1 MGKKTGDFQSQ
12 ILVSPRQYF
21 VEMVETGLTKR
32 KVQTYPAVQS
42 YLVDLL
48 QHYLDARNLNEKSD
62 ATLAE
67 MYLTAASLEGA
78 QKIALLKV
86 LADRSLYISGF
97 FGDSL
102 KRKLV
107 DLDYYVEI
115 GGAAYAGLAT
125 YSREDTTAAIYRV
138 FAKRFHEFVDVLTYI
153 SEASGVQSDESVL
166 RLYERFVRTGS
177 ELAKE
182 KLLELGVMPLDA
194 DQIKLSRQD

>member
-12 ILVSPRQYF
+12 ILVSPREYF
-21 VEMVETGLTKR
+21 VEMVETGLNKR
-32 KVQTYPAVQS
+32 KVQTYPAVQT

-48 QHYLDARNLNEKSD
+48 QHYLDARNLNATAD

-67 MYLTAASLEGA
+67 MYLTATNLEGA
-78 QKIALLKV
+78 QKISLLKN

-115 GGAAYAGLAT
+115 GGAAYAGLANNA
-125 YSREDTTAAIYRV
+125 REDMSAAIYRV
-138 FAKRFHEFVDVLTYI
+138 FAKRFNEFVDVLTYI
-153 SEASGVQSDESVL
+153 SESSGVQSDESVL

-182 KLLELGVMPLDA
+182 KLLELGVMPLDV
-194 DQIKLSRQD
+194 DQAKLGRQD